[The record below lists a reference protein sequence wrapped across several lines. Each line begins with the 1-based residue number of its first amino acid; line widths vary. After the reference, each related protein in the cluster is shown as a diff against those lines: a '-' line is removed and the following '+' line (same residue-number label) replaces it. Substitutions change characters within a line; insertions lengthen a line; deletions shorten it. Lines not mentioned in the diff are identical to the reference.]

1 MALFGVRRPRSAVN
15 TQAIAFEV
23 KVVDINNRMFAANL
37 FWQPLSRARNFMA
50 EARELGKKRD
60 WDIVAVRRGQRGTRV
75 QAGFAPRRSAA
86 TKGMYSLA
94 ASLAGKL
101 GDSWLGAFRLKDGR
115 YVVTAVFEGMICIGF
130 DEICD
135 GERAKALLRD
145 ASSLHQ
151 FEDDAIYAP
160 PELEF
165 SAQSR
170 DIYELLTPKS
180 LSKEHRLRQL
190 TFGLTKRELAYTVIG
205 AFVVLGSLGGYLGYK
220 VHEQSM
226 QAEQRRKQAEAERRR
241 LAELNAKAHRKLVAQ
256 ALVHPWAVVPS
267 ALDYAKACVA
277 SEDQF
282 HLSIAGWPLSEIE
295 CDGRAVSAT
304 YTRSGALTVDA
315 FIAEVTALYGHPP
328 VIQGDDEDKGIVR
341 VADMGIPV
349 AGDDPLRSPDDLM
362 PKFHSYF
369 EGVGIG
375 ATVTAGAADAAKGAS
390 APAAASQPAV
400 VKTWNE
406 YSYSFE
412 HGLPP
417 TYHFPRLLKA
427 LGQLDGIRIKKIT
440 ETVNADAGDAS
451 WKVEGTV
458 YVEK

>member
-1 MALFGVRRPRSAVN
+1 MALFRVRRRRPAIN

-60 WDIVAVRRGQRGTRV
+60 WDIVAVRRGHRGTRV

-86 TKGMYSLA
+86 AKGMYSLA

-101 GDSWLGAFRLKDGR
+101 GDSWLGAFKLKDGR

-130 DEICD
+130 DDICD
-135 GERAKALLRD
+135 AERARELLRD

-170 DIYELLTPKS
+170 DIYELLTPKT

-190 TFGLTKRELAYTVIG
+190 TFGLTKRELAYTVVG
-205 AFVVLGSLGGYLGYK
+205 AAVVLGSLGAYLAYQ
-220 VHEQSM
+220 VHEQSV
-226 QAEQRRKQAEAERRR
+226 QAEQRRRQAEEQRRR
-241 LAELNAKAHRKLVAQ
+241 LAELNLKTHRKLVAQ
-256 ALVHPWAVVPS
+256 ALVHPWAVMPS

-282 HLSIAGWPLSEIE
+282 HLSLAGWPLSEID
-295 CDGRAVSAT
+295 CDGRSVSAT
-304 YTRSGALTVDA
+304 YTRSGSLTVDS

-328 VIQGDDEDKGIVR
+328 LIQGDDEDKGIVK
-341 VADMGIPV
+341 VVDMAVPV
-349 AGDDPLRSPDDLM
+349 AGDDPLWRPDDLM
-362 PKFHSYF
+362 PRFHSYF
-369 EGVGIG
+369 EGTGIA
-375 ATVTAGAADAAKGAS
+375 ATVTAGAAVATKAAS
-390 APAAASQPAV
+390 APVA

-412 HGLPP
+412 HSLPP
-417 TYHFPRLLKA
+417 TYHFPRLLEA
-427 LGQLDGIRIKKIT
+427 MGRLDGVRIRKIT

-458 YVEK
+458 YVQK